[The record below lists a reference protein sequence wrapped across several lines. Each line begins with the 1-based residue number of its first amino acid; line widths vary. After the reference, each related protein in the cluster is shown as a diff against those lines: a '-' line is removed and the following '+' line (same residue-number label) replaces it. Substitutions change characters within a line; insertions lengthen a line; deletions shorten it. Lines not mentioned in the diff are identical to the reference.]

1 LDAFEL
7 QVFGWLMAEPGI
19 TAVEVLK
26 RLEAVAPAGMF
37 ATKHLRTVQRALE
50 VWRAD
55 VIRQRISECGLD
67 HEARTA
73 LEDGGA

>member
-1 LDAFEL
+1 MLDAFEL
-7 QVFGWLMAEPGI
+7 EVFGWLMAEPGI

-37 ATKHLRTVQRALE
+37 TMKHLRTVQRSLE

-55 VIRQRISECGLD
+55 VVRQRISQCGL
-67 HEARTA
+67 A
-73 LEDGGA
+73 LEDGRT